1 MGWCCS
7 SSSSSNKSTV
17 TVHTRQQRKKKY
29 RAREKKKND
38 WNSYNSDIMRK
49 KKETVSTPQ
58 ERKKKRQKHSPSETP
73 EFSDRDER
81 PTERK
86 KKRLA
91 GTVAMKKGT
100 GSGQKGRR
108 REEWKRLDALG
119 AVFLSPSTF
128 FLPTFSPGGR
138 WLGRGGSWSVG
149 RSAGGG
155 GVAVAAA
162 AVVVGGGLETTDKE
176 GGTSLCTDLR
186 KHGRRWCVWAVAVP
200 RLFFPTPACSGG
212 VANGCPVS
220 VLPRTFVRSYQ
231 TQHLCLGAAP
241 FSLFLPSLPQFSS
254 SHSLSIPP
262 SCSSF
267 LQASQT
273 TKVQQILSLLPS
285 LSPPRLLA
293 TTTLRLLT
301 RKVCRACASFCW
313 LAWYIVFLFP
323 SIPGRVGGRAAPPP
337 LFRFFFLKEKM
348 RW

>member
-1 MGWCCS
+1 
-7 SSSSSNKSTV
+7 
-17 TVHTRQQRKKKY
+17 
-29 RAREKKKND
+29 
-38 WNSYNSDIMRK
+38 MRHQSFLT
-49 KKETVSTPQ
+49 EM
-58 ERKKKRQKHSPSETP
+58 RDRQK
-73 EFSDRDER
+73 ER
-81 PTERK
+81 

-91 GTVAMKKGT
+91 GTVAVKKGT
-100 GSGQKGRR
+100 GSGQKGRK

-119 AVFLSPSTF
+119 AVFLSPPS
-128 FLPTFSPGGR
+128 TFSPN
-138 WLGRGGSWSVG
+138 LLSWRSMTGARRQLVG
-149 RSAGGG
+149 RSFGGRGWCGSRCSSG
-155 GVAVAAA
+155 G
-162 AVVVGGGLETTDKE
+162 GGGLETTDEE

-200 RLFFPTPACSGG
+200 RLFFPSPACSGG

-241 FSLFLPSLPQFSS
+241 FSFFLPSLPQFSF

-337 LFRFFFLKEKM
+337 LFRFFFLKRKNAMVKRRFVEKKIKK
-348 RW
+348 